1 MLRVVMPLR
10 TSSTKLTCLI
20 TSGTAPY
27 TLTAG
32 PHRRTLVYD
41 GFPSG
46 CRSQNVFSVLN
57 HPCPSLTHWRGL
69 RSVARRRER
78 AIRRSEVRPWLPEED
93 QAIFDFVEKY
103 GPGDGRP
110 GPVPKMWLEEVVPP
124 EWAREHLEEA
134 SRKEMEKNILDAFYQ
149 ISAEMNGEKEV
160 ERMKEE
166 AQKNK
171 ERVDAE
177 EKMEKEERPKKDGA
191 SGINP

>member
-1 MLRVVMPLR
+1 M
-10 TSSTKLTCLI
+10 
-20 TSGTAPY
+20 GTAE
-27 TLTAG
+27 L
-32 PHRRTLVYD
+32 HRRTLIHD

-46 CRSQNVFSVLN
+46 CRSQNVFSVSN

-103 GPGDGRP
+103 GSGDGRP
-110 GPVPKMWLEEVVPP
+110 GPVPKMWLEEVAPP
-124 EWAREHLEEA
+124 EWAREYLEEA

-149 ISAEMNGEKEV
+149 ISVEMKGEKEV

-177 EKMEKEERPKKDGA
+177 EKMEKEESPKKDGA
-191 SGINP
+191 SGRNPDSELF